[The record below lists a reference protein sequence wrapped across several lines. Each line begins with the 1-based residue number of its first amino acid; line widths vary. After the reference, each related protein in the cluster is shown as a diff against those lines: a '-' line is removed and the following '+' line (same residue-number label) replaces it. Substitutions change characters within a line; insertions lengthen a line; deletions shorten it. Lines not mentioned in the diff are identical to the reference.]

1 MNGAGGKA
9 VFVGAGANLSHP
21 RFGQPRQTLEAAF
34 SELGRR
40 GVTVKRLSP
49 WYGTAPVPVSDQPWY
64 VNVVAEVAT
73 RLTADDLL
81 SVLHDVERDF
91 GRVRSLPNAARL
103 IDLDLLD
110 FYGEIASGG
119 PGQATLPHPRMGERA
134 FVLCPLRDLAPNW
147 RHPVTG
153 ATIQALVAALPGD
166 QAVSQ
171 I

>member
-1 MNGAGGKA
+1 MGVAACKA
-9 VFVGAGANLSHP
+9 VFVGAGANLPHP

-40 GVTVKRLSP
+40 NVTVKRLSP

-64 VNVVAEVAT
+64 VNVVAEVTTA
-73 RLTADDLL
+73 LTADDLL
-81 SVLHDVERDF
+81 SVLHEVERVF

-103 IDLDLLD
+103 IDMDLLD
-110 FYGEIASGG
+110 YCGKIAAGG

-134 FVLCPLRDLAPNW
+134 FVLWPLRDLAPDW

-166 QAVSQ
+166 QAVSP